1 MTKLFTLYE
10 HAAGYALFMT
20 EQEEGILDEIRDRV
34 LEVEK
39 FKEIC
44 HFVAFQPFKRGRDAL
59 ENINCISEGILH
71 SHLEEFLANNFPKKK
86 KKKHVLG
93 VEDAQL
99 ASSIKEKLDITCDAS
114 DVVNELIRGIRCH
127 FHNLVPGFNDL
138 NAATKVQLGLGHAYS
153 RAQVKFNVGRVDNM
167 IIQTITLVD
176 QMDKDINTLSMRV
189 REWYSHHFPEL
200 IKIVPENTL
209 YIQCINAIRDRK
221 NLPEDIFEKLENIL
235 NDPVKVQNVLD
246 VARSSMGMDISDT
259 DLENMYTFAER
270 VIALTERRKHLMD
283 YLKSKMHCVAPNLAA
298 LIGEVVG
305 ARLIAQAGS
314 LTNLAKAPAS
324 TVQILGAEKALF
336 RALKT
341 RGNTPK
347 YGLLFHSKFIGK
359 AAKSNKGRI
368 SRYLANKCSVATRID
383 CFREIPTEVFGNKLR
398 AQVEDRLKF
407 YETGEIPK
415 KNIDV
420 MDEALEE
427 AEASEVEILKRMKKE
442 KKKAKKRKLD
452 ELYLSTDL
460 DESMG
465 ALAQATEANDG
476 DSVVVKKKKKKKHND
491 AEEEMTNDIS
501 ANESQEVY
509 ENSAEPPKKK
519 KKNKHIVEENSIL
532 ENGDVQETDSAKK
545 KKKNKHMELSL
556 S

>member
-1 MTKLFTLYE
+1 MTKLYILYE

-20 EQEEGILDEIRDRV
+20 EQQEEGILNEIKKRV
-34 LEVEK
+34 SDLEK

-71 SHLEEFLANNFPKKK
+71 SHLEEFLENSFPKKK

-114 DVVNELIRGIRCH
+114 NVVNELIRGIRFH
-127 FHNLVPGFNDL
+127 FHNLVSGFNDL
-138 NAATKVQLGLGHAYS
+138 SAATKVQLGLGHAYS
-153 RAQVKFNVGRVDNM
+153 RAKVKFNIGRVDNM

-209 YIQCINAIRDRK
+209 YIQCINMIRDRK
-221 NLPEDIFEKLENIL
+221 NMPEDIAEQLENIL
-235 NDPVKVQNVLD
+235 NDPLKVQNILE
-246 VARSSMGMDISDT
+246 VARSSMGMDISNI

-270 VIALTERRKHLMD
+270 VIALSERRKHLMD

-336 RALKT
+336 R
-341 RGNTPK
+341 
-347 YGLLFHSKFIGK
+347 Y
-359 AAKSNKGRI
+359 
-368 SRYLANKCSVATRID
+368 
-383 CFREIPTEVFGNKLR
+383 
-398 AQVEDRLKF
+398 
-407 YETGEIPK
+407 
-415 KNIDV
+415 
-420 MDEALEE
+420 
-427 AEASEVEILKRMKKE
+427 EIL
-442 KKKAKKRKLD
+442 
-452 ELYLSTDL
+452 
-460 DESMG
+460 
-465 ALAQATEANDG
+465 
-476 DSVVVKKKKKKKHND
+476 
-491 AEEEMTNDIS
+491 
-501 ANESQEVY
+501 
-509 ENSAEPPKKK
+509 
-519 KKNKHIVEENSIL
+519 
-532 ENGDVQETDSAKK
+532 
-545 KKKNKHMELSL
+545 
-556 S
+556 